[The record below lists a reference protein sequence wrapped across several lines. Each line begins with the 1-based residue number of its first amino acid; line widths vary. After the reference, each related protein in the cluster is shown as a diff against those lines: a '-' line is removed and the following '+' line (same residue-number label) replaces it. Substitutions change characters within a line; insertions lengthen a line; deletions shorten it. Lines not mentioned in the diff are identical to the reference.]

1 MKVNTNVKIREIIQV
16 NINGYTMETFK
27 LDCPVAEYW
36 TRTVKGFIAS
46 LNKDTPI
53 YTDNHDK
60 AIEVARQWAV
70 KNGESSH
77 NIRLKKAIFAQ
88 IWADNT
94 LLKQNMVLE
103 DEVEYIYISKATVL
117 RRTNYQRRNFN
128 Q

>member
-1 MKVNTNVKIREIIQV
+1 MKVNANVKIREIIQV
-16 NINGYTMETFK
+16 SINGYTMETFK
-27 LDCPVAEYW
+27 LECPVAEYW

-70 KNGESSH
+70 KNGESSN

-94 LLKQNMVLE
+94 LLKQDTVLE
-103 DEVEYIYISKATVL
+103 DEVEYIYLESSCVETDELPEKE
-117 RRTNYQRRNFN
+117 F
-128 Q
+128 